1 MRFRHRG
8 PAANPPFPS
17 DPGGPVL
24 VLLPPSETK
33 RDGGDE
39 GSRLDLDRLAF
50 PELTAERR
58 TVVRAVADLALDPE
72 AAARALK
79 LGPRQAGEVERNR
92 LLESSPTMPA
102 LLRYT
107 GVLYDPIG
115 AEALDATQL
124 AFAGRHV
131 AVHSAL
137 LGPVM
142 ATDPVPAYRLSHDS
156 RVPGLRMKAHWVASV
171 RRVLETVPGLVLD
184 LRSDGYAAL
193 GPRPGHEDSA
203 VVRVVARGAD
213 GTVRALNH
221 FNKKAKGELVRALIA
236 GGQDL
241 ASVAELLEWAE
252 GAGIELTRGASGELV
267 LVASSH

>member
-1 MRFRHRG
+1 M
-8 PAANPPFPS
+8 
-17 DPGGPVL
+17 L

-33 RDGGDE
+33 RDGGTE
-39 GSRLDLDRLAF
+39 GSPLDLGLLAF
-50 PELTAERR
+50 PELTGERR
-58 TVVRAVADLALDPE
+58 TVVRAVTDLARDPE

-79 LGPRQAGEVERNR
+79 LGPRQSAEVERNR

-102 LLRYT
+102 LRRYT

-115 AEALDATQL
+115 AESLDAAQL

-137 LGPVM
+137 FGPVR
-142 ATDPVPAYRLSHDS
+142 ATDPIPAYRLSHDS
-156 RVPGLRMKAHWVASV
+156 RVPGLRMKAHWAASV
-171 RRVLETVPGLVLD
+171 RRVLEGIPGLVLD
-184 LRSDGYAAL
+184 LRSEGYAAL

-221 FNKKAKGELVRALIA
+221 FNKTAKGELVRELILA
-236 GGQDL
+236 GRDL
-241 ASVAELLEWAE
+241 GSVAELLDWADD
-252 GAGIELTRGASGELV
+252 AGIELSRGDPGELV
-267 LVASSH
+267 LVAASR

>member
-1 MRFRHRG
+1 
-8 PAANPPFPS
+8 
-17 DPGGPVL
+17 VL

-33 RDGGDE
+33 RDGGDA
-39 GSRLDLDRLAF
+39 GSRLDLARLAF
-50 PELTAERR
+50 PELGEERR
-58 TVVRAVADLALDPE
+58 AVVRAVVDLAADAE

-92 LLESSPTMPA
+92 LLESSPVMPA

-115 AEALDATQL
+115 ADGLDADQL

-137 LGPVM
+137 FGPVM
-142 ATDPVPAYRLSHDS
+142 ATDPIPAYRLSHDS
-156 RVPGLRMKAHWVASV
+156 RVPGVRMKAHWSASV
-171 RRVLETVPGLVLD
+171 RRVLADVPGLVLD

-203 VVRVVARGAD
+203 VVKVVARGAD

-221 FNKKAKGELVRALIA
+221 FNKKAKGELVRALVL

-241 ASVAELLEWAE
+241 RSVAELLEWAAE
-252 GAGIELTRGASGELV
+252 SGVELTRGDAGALV
-267 LVASSH
+267 LVAAPH

>member
-1 MRFRHRG
+1 
-8 PAANPPFPS
+8 
-17 DPGGPVL
+17 VL

-33 RDGGDE
+33 RDGGEE
-39 GSRLDLDRLAF
+39 GSRLDLERLAF

-58 TVVRAVADLALDPE
+58 AVVRAVADLARDPE
-72 AAARALK
+72 TAARALK

-92 LLESSPTMPA
+92 LVESSPTMPA

-115 AEALDATQL
+115 AGGLDAEQA

-137 LGPVM
+137 FGPVM
-142 ATDPVPAYRLSHDS
+142 ATDPIPAYRLSHDS

-171 RRVLETVPGLVLD
+171 RRALEGVPGLVLD
-184 LRSDGYAAL
+184 LRSEGYAAL

-221 FNKKAKGELVRALIA
+221 FNKKAKGELVRALILA
-236 GGQDL
+236 GRDL
-241 ASVAELLEWAE
+241 GSVAELLDWAT
-252 GAGIELTRGASGELV
+252 ASGIELTRGDAGELV
-267 LVASSH
+267 LVAAHG

>member
-1 MRFRHRG
+1 M
-8 PAANPPFPS
+8 
-17 DPGGPVL
+17 L

-33 RDGGDE
+33 RDGGQV
-39 GSRLDLDRLAF
+39 GSRLDLDLLAF
-50 PELTAERR
+50 PELTDERR
-58 TVVRAVADLALDPE
+58 AVVRAVAELAQDAE

-79 LGPRQAGEVERNR
+79 LGPRQAAEVERNR
-92 LLESSPTMPA
+92 VVESSPTLPA

-115 AEALDATQL
+115 AEGLDAAQL

-137 LGPVM
+137 LGPVR

-156 RVPGLRMKAHWVASV
+156 RLPGLRMKAHWVSSV
-171 RRVLETVPGLVLD
+171 RRVLEGVPGLVLD

-193 GPRPGHEDSA
+193 GPRPGHADSA
-203 VVRVVARGAD
+203 VVRVVARGED

-221 FNKKAKGELVRALIA
+221 FNKKAKGELVRSLIV

-241 ASVAELLEWAE
+241 ASVAELLEWA
-252 GAGIELTRGASGELV
+252 AAHGIELSRGPDGELV
-267 LVASSH
+267 LVAAPR